1 MPRHIINCHC
11 VHCHQLKVPGFK
23 KVIKYGIGAIYWS
36 RFFRAITQPRVPT
49 ADLQEQLASSCA
61 EWETYSKHCRKSC
74 PHTNSTGSSTGE
86 AVLGFVCPAA
96 GANNFQINKLFR
108 WFIWHNKYETR
119 EQPRRAA
126 AARPLPVCYTHT
138 CGCVRTCV
146 YCTYCTHTQAGG
158 RDSRLT
164 SDCVIFVT
172 SW

>member
-1 MPRHIINCHC
+1 MPRHIINCHY
-11 VHCHQLKVPGFK
+11 VIATNWKPRDLKSYKIWYRGYLLDSFLSSNNT
-23 KVIKYGIGAIYWS
+23 A
-36 RFFRAITQPRVPT
+36 AQPRVPT

-119 EQPRRAA
+119 GQPRRAA

-146 YCTYCTHTQAGG
+146 YCTHTQAGG